1 MTIIMNTSKDPSDV
15 LKDIWETLNYFISD
29 IECLQIEMDED
40 MSLNIEYFK
49 ETKKHL
55 RQLLRLTN
63 SPADITEKLDKM
75 KMTIDEVVLGMKYF
89 EKFVQDFVNECSNYK
104 KELELMHDTLTGINH
119 AWQKEWE
126 EEEEEAEVV
135 DDHS

>member
-1 MTIIMNTSKDPSDV
+1 MNTSKDPSDV

-89 EKFVQDFVNECSNYK
+89 EKFVQDFVGGFPG
-104 KELELMHDTLTGINH
+104 DNH
-119 AWQKEWE
+119 NPWRIIMQKTRMLGGF
-126 EEEEEAEVV
+126 
-135 DDHS
+135 